1 MAAVRH
7 LGIVL
12 PPYQTTHEV
21 CCWPRLPVKFHVNLM
36 HRSEDIAISIFRIFG
51 LKMPIQAPK
60 IGVLGDFG
68 PLNMIIHHRDPQKAH
83 PSVNPHLLSYQL

>member
-12 PPYQTTHEV
+12 PPYETTHEV
-21 CCWPRLPVKFHVNLM
+21 SVAG
-36 HRSEDIAISIFRIFG
+36 RSCLSNFIWLE
-51 LKMPIQAPK
+51 MPIQAPK

-68 PLNMIIHHRDPQKAH
+68 PLNVIMIIHYRDPQKAH
-83 PSVNPHLLSYQL
+83 PCVNPRLLSYQL